1 MPNKNLYKIHK
12 QFSKLLS
19 PKENMSLEILFKIE
33 NAGDGDSPSEMSESS
48 LILFKD
54 FILEYKKFPKGACM
68 YLNQN
73 GDVMVENDDIW
84 LTFQPDKITV
94 IHASLPEGCEN
105 FDSLYSEIFKN
116 IINSIS

>member
-19 PKENMSLEILFKIE
+19 PKENMSLELLFKIE
-33 NAGDGDSPSEMSESS
+33 NAGDGDSPSEMSEFS
-48 LILFKD
+48 LTLFKD
-54 FILEYKKFPKGACM
+54 FILEYKKLPKDACI

-73 GDVMVENDDIW
+73 GDIMVENDDIW

-94 IHASLPEGCEN
+94 IHILLLEGCEN
-105 FDSLYSEIFKN
+105 FDSLYCKKFKS
-116 IINSIS
+116 IINSIK